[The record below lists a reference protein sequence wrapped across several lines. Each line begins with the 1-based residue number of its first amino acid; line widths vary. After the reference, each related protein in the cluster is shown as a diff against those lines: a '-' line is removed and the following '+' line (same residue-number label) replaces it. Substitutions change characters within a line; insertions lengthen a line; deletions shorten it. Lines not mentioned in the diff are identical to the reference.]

1 MLTDVDLNVEPFE
14 DDLESSPLRRMVWVF
29 PDRESTRAAPKW
41 QKAFWHAYQEVA
53 TELGLT
59 WARHAPEDIAVDCQ
73 NRDDPLVY
81 VAGERVT
88 PADTLFVTSL
98 YSLPYQAMDVF
109 NQYALYAVLE
119 HGGFYLPAPPRLS
132 AIVND
137 KLATILYLKDAPI
150 PAIPTVRIGTG
161 RDLGYRHY
169 EPVLREITFPAIV
182 KPTGWCAGWG
192 ICMAHNLE
200 DLHGMLSLAQ
210 GGETTI
216 AIQPYLGRH
225 TIDFRVFMVDGKPHT
240 VARRTPPAESYV
252 ANFGRGGG
260 VEYVPLPTELADAM
274 DYFAERIP
282 IPFVCVDFLF
292 DGEKYWF
299 SEIEPDGAI
308 VCPDHDSPAVVRRQ
322 RSIIEARFR
331 AYRRGHARWLGPVSA
346 HETKEV

>member
-1 MLTDVDLNVEPFE
+1 M
-14 DDLESSPLRRMVWVF
+14 DDDQSTLRRMVWVF
-29 PDRESTRAAPKW
+29 PDRESSRAVPKW
-41 QKAFWHAYQEVA
+41 QKAFWFAYEEVA
-53 TELGLT
+53 HALGLT
-59 WARHAPEDIAVDCQ
+59 WTSHPPEDVAVD
-73 NRDDPLVY
+73 RMDHDDVRVY

-119 HGGFYLPAPPRLS
+119 QTGFYLPAPPFLS
-132 AIVND
+132 SIVND
-137 KLATILYLKDAPI
+137 KLATILYFKDSPI
-150 PAIPTVRIGTG
+150 PAVPTIRIGTG
-161 RDLGYRHY
+161 RDLGHRLY
-169 EPVLREITFPAIV
+169 EPVLEKLTFPAIV

-200 DLHGMLSLAQ
+200 DLRGLLSLAQ
-210 GGETTI
+210 GGETTL
-216 AIQPYLGRH
+216 AIQPYLGRN
-225 TIDFRVFMVDGKPHT
+225 TIDFRVFMVDGRPHT
-240 VARRTPPAESYV
+240 VARRTPPAGAYV

-260 VEYVPLPTELADAM
+260 LEYVPLPTELADAM
-274 DYFAERIP
+274 DYFAEKIP

-292 DGEKYWF
+292 DGERYWF

-331 AYRRGHARWLGPVSA
+331 AYRRGHAQWVGDKV
-346 HETKEV
+346 KEISYV